1 MKAVA
6 LLSSGI
12 DSPVAIYLMLRKGFE
27 VTPVHFRQSGTK
39 ESKVFELCEVLGKY
53 GKLNEPVIV
62 DAYEEQAP
70 VFSKLAEIGKGK
82 WTCLFCK
89 WTMLR
94 KACRIGHEIG
104 AEAIVTGDSLG
115 QVASQTLDNLMIISS
130 ASDLPILRPLIGM
143 DKEEIVGIAR
153 EIGTFEVS
161 IEPEEPCPFVPRYP
175 VVRGSLGEFERIKE
189 RLMEESAL

>member
-12 DSPVAIYLMLRKGFE
+12 DSPVAVYLMLRKGLE
-27 VTPVHFRQSGTK
+27 VTPVHFRQSSRK
-39 ESKVFELCEVLGKY
+39 ESKAIELYEILKRY

-70 VFSKLAEIGKGK
+70 VFSKLAEIGKAK

-89 WTMLR
+89 WTMVR
-94 KACRIGHEIG
+94 RACRVGREIG
-104 AEAIVTGDSLG
+104 ARAIVTGDSLG

-130 ASDLPILRPLIGM
+130 ASDLPVMRPLIGM
-143 DKEEIVGIAR
+143 DKEEIVRIAK

-161 IEPEEPCPFVPRYP
+161 IEPEEPCPFVPRHP
-175 VVRGSLGEFERIKE
+175 VVRGSLGEFLRIKAK
-189 RLMEESAL
+189 LAEEGLL

>member
-12 DSPVAIYLMLRKGFE
+12 DSPVAIYLMLRRGFE

-39 ESKVFELCEVLGKY
+39 ESKVFELCEVLGRY
-53 GKLNEPVIV
+53 GRLNEPVVV

-70 VFSKLAEIGKGK
+70 VFSKLAEIGKAK

-94 KACRIGHEIG
+94 KACRVGHQIG
-104 AEAIVTGDSLG
+104 AKAIITGDSLG
-115 QVASQTLDNLMIISS
+115 QVASQTLDNLLIIST
-130 ASDLPILRPLIGM
+130 ASDLPILRPLIGL
-143 DKEEIVGIAR
+143 DKEEIVRIAK
-153 EIGTFEVS
+153 EIGTFEIS

-175 VVRGSLGEFERIKE
+175 VVRGSLGEFRKI
-189 RLMEESAL
+189 RRQLMNGGVL